1 MALDVVSV
9 PARMKVLYK
18 GRQKEGIFMTG
29 YVLLTTLG
37 QPVHPR
43 EDDQLR
49 RRTDWPSL
57 KITITVSNYILDPFV
72 KAYREYS

>member
-1 MALDVVSV
+1 
-9 PARMKVLYK
+9 MKVLYK
-18 GRQKEGIFMTG
+18 GRQKEGIFMTE

-49 RRTDWPSL
+49 RQTDWPSL
-57 KITITVSNYILDPFV
+57 NITITVSNYILDPFV
-72 KAYREYS
+72 KTYREYS

>member
-9 PARMKVLYK
+9 PARMKVLCDTN
-18 GRQKEGIFMTG
+18 QKENMGATEH
-29 YVLLTTLG
+29 VLLTTLG

-49 RRTDWPSL
+49 RQTDWPSL